1 MQEWYDAIKSAD
13 TIDKIEEIR
22 IAIFGKK
29 GIMNAEFAR
38 MKDVPNEENGAF
50 ALLYEQSEL

>member
-1 MQEWYDAIKSAD
+1 MIRMRTLQEWINAIKSAD

-22 IAIFGKK
+22 IAVFGKK

-38 MKDVPNEENGAF
+38 MKDIPDEQNG
-50 ALLYEQSEL
+50 LLPKS